1 MKKILI
7 YILMTNL
14 LNDIFII
21 KKIELKKIKLKKYR
35 YNNVQ

>member
-1 MKKILI
+1 
-7 YILMTNL
+7 MTNL